1 MPNADLKAEIGR
13 GLERLCEGAG
23 RERIVAAPTAGGV
36 ERIEARFFGDAYA
49 RHRHDTYAIGLTL
62 AGVQR
67 FWYRGVE
74 RVSRPGQ
81 IIVLHP
87 DEVHDG
93 GAGDG
98 DGLRYRMLYVE
109 PALIAHALG
118 EAAAPPFVA
127 EPVLD
132 DPPLGAVLA
141 EALGALDAPLDEFA
155 CDDLLGRLARGLV
168 RRAGRPAQALA
179 RPAAR
184 QAKIA
189 RDYLDAHAARPVSS
203 AELERQTGLDR
214 YALSRHFRALYA
226 TSPHRYLLMRRLARA
241 RALIGAGAPLADI
254 AAATGFADQAHFSR
268 HFKQAYGLPPGRWAA
283 LTAKQPA

>member
-1 MPNADLKAEIGR
+1 MPGADLKAEIGR

-23 RERIVAAPTAGGV
+23 RERIVAAPAAGGV

-62 AGVQR
+62 SGVQR
-67 FWYRGVE
+67 FWYRGAE

-93 GAGDG
+93 GAGDETA
-98 DGLRYRMLYVE
+98 LSYRMLYVE
-109 PALIAHALG
+109 PALIVGALDG
-118 EAAAPPFVA
+118 AAAPPFVA
-127 EPVLD
+127 EPVID
-132 DPPLGAVLA
+132 DAPLGAVLA
-141 EALGALDAPLDEFA
+141 EALGALDAPLAELER
-155 CDDLLGRLARGLV
+155 DDLIGRLARALV
-168 RRAGRPAQALA
+168 RRAGRPARALA

-189 RDYLDAHAARPVSS
+189 RDYLDAHAMRAVSS
-203 AELERQTGLDR
+203 LELERAAGLDR
-214 YALSRHFRALYA
+214 YALARYFRALYA
-226 TSPHRYLLMRRLARA
+226 TSPHRYQLMRRLTRA

-268 HFKQAYGLPPGRWAA
+268 HFKKAYGLPPGRWAA
-283 LTAKQPA
+283 LTAGSRP